1 MALYDVFHKAAD
13 TIFKVF
19 KSLQH
24 IVQYRQVN
32 DDGWGNIST
41 VTRDKIELII
51 DSFTLE
57 DIQTLPFGTDIQPAD
72 MKGLVKGKQLLDLTI
87 KIEDVFIDENGA
99 KWNIVGFTTDPASAL
114 YIFLLR
120 R

>member
-24 IVQYRQVN
+24 IVQFVQVN
-32 DDGWGNIST
+32 DDGWGNTTT
-41 VTRDKIELII
+41 VTRDNIELII

-57 DIQTLPFGTDIQPAD
+57 DIQTLPFGEDIQPTD
-72 MKGLVKGKQLLDLTI
+72 MKGLVKGKQLLDLVM
-87 KIEDVFIDENGA
+87 KVDDVFIDENKA

-120 R
+120 S